1 MNEQDN
7 KLEQP
12 INENLDQTEVQ
23 ITIAKDDS
31 GDSPRKRTR
40 PRTLAPVQVNDV
52 EDARCY
58 SNLLERLFTE
68 LAPSNVQQ
76 EGDLISMAQL
86 RWSSERI
93 NGLIE
98 RELNHRVR
106 SPQLQ
111 SVGDTGSRLMSAY
124 RLCLGDKIFNLLSKQ
139 HLDTIKTLNSLSTRV
154 EKWSAPKPV
163 RPARLKD

>member
-7 KLEQP
+7 KLEDP

-68 LAPSNVQQ
+68 LA
-76 EGDLISMAQL
+76 
-86 RWSSERI
+86 RSE
-93 NGLIE
+93 E
-98 RELNHRVR
+98 R
-106 SPQLQ
+106 
-111 SVGDTGSRLMSAY
+111 SVGKECLLECRSRGSAY
-124 RLCLGDKIFNLLSKQ
+124 
-139 HLDTIKTLNSLSTRV
+139 H
-154 EKWSAPKPV
+154 
-163 RPARLKD
+163 

>member
-1 MNEQDN
+1 MNEHDN
-7 KLEQP
+7 KLEDP

-58 SNLLERLFTE
+58 SNLLERLFNE

-163 RPARLKD
+163 RPTRLKD